1 MHITK
6 KQKQKIIELHQDGYS
21 VRRISRELKI
31 ARSTISL
38 LIRNYATNGDSA
50 LERKLQNR
58 RYTPEEKIEIIN
70 RYLNGE
76 TMISLSLIYG
86 IPSGAGLISAW
97 VKKYLTMG
105 YNGINVRQGRPRLI
119 MKEKKQV
126 PEKITV
132 DEKKRLKQ
140 LEQENLQLRAEN
152 AYLKKLEA
160 LIQSRP
166 EQHKKKR

>member
-6 KQKQKIIELHQDGYS
+6 KQKQKIIKLHQEGYS
-21 VRRISRELKI
+21 IHRISRELKI
-31 ARSTISL
+31 GRTKISV
-38 LIRNYATNGDSA
+38 LIRNYAIYGDSA
-50 LERKLQNR
+50 LERKFQNR
-58 RYTPEEKIEIIN
+58 RYTPEEKLEIIN

-76 TMISLSLIYG
+76 TMTSLSLIYG
-86 IPSGAGLISAW
+86 IPSGSGLISAW

-105 YNGINVRQGRPRLI
+105 YNGINNRQGRPRLI
-119 MKEKKQV
+119 MKEKEQV

-166 EQHKKKR
+166 EQHKKKK

>member
-1 MHITK
+1 MT
-6 KQKQKIIELHQDGYS
+6 
-21 VRRISRELKI
+21 
-31 ARSTISL
+31 
-38 LIRNYATNGDSA
+38 
-50 LERKLQNR
+50 
-58 RYTPEEKIEIIN
+58 
-70 RYLNGE
+70 
-76 TMISLSLIYG
+76 SLSLIYG
-86 IPSGAGLISAW
+86 IPNGYGLISRW
-97 VKKYLTMG
+97 VKKYLKMG

-119 MKEKKQV
+119 MKEKEQV